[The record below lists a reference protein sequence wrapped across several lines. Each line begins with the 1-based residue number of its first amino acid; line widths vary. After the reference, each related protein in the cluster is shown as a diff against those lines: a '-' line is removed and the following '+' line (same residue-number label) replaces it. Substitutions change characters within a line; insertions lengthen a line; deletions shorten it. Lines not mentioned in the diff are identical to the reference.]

1 METPGFYPSP
11 LYCPITTT
19 PLGYVTSLQEPN
31 KHLLHKWE
39 VGGVEAA
46 LALLKP
52 QGTNQVMQEQELAQ
66 TFLSIGE
73 ERVM

>member
-1 METPGFYPSP
+1 MKTPGFYPSP
-11 LYCPITTT
+11 LYCPITTP

-31 KHLLHKWE
+31 KYLLHKWG
-39 VGGVEAA
+39 VGGVKAA

>member
-31 KHLLHKWE
+31 KHLLQVCHKWG

-52 QGTNQVMQEQELAQ
+52 QGTNQVIQE
-66 TFLSIGE
+66 
-73 ERVM
+73 